1 MAKDS
6 YAEWRGEFAKAIDP
20 RFYTLDYLDWLLRTG
35 QANLWVGLQC
45 ALVTRVKLFPSG
57 NSAVEFLVAAGDLD
71 ELTKELAPSVEQWG
85 RENGCMF
92 ALIESRPG
100 WERAMKRHGYEL
112 FQASIVKE
120 L

>member
-1 MAKDS
+1 MPDS
-6 YAEWRGEFAKAIDP
+6 YAAWRGKFAQALDT

-35 QANLWVGLQC
+35 QANFWANERC
-45 ALVTRVKLFPSG
+45 SLVTRVKLFPSG
-57 NSAVEFLVAAGDLD
+57 NSAVEFLVAAGDL
-71 ELTKELAPSVEQWG
+71 ESLTNELAPAVEQWG
-85 RENGCMF
+85 RDNGCLF

-100 WERAMKRHGYEL
+100 WEKAMKQHGYEL